1 MNRQHVLTSTTAIAL
16 AAVIAAVS
24 DVAMG
29 QESPQMTFFVT
40 SVGLGDG
47 ANLGGLEGADAHCQ
61 TLAAAAGR
69 GDATWRAYLS
79 TQGEDAV
86 NARDRIGTGPW
97 HAHAYDTRRQIA
109 ADLGSLHGD
118 TLEQARLGNAI
129 GKMIAL
135 TEQGNP
141 VNGVGDSPNQH
152 DILTGSRPDGTAFPA
167 GEDRTCRNW
176 TSNGEGSAQVGHSD
190 VQGGGNSSWNSTH
203 PSRGCSQENL
213 ASTGGPGLF
222 YCFAIDEAPPILQQ
236 IRELYAAAPP
246 GTPSQQ
252 KISSSLLRS
261 SLAATTNPLTA
272 GARPTDGP
280 DRRVEPS
287 LVPADIII
295 EDGRVTVDIRGEV
308 TPEVLERIDSLGG
321 VVLTRLP
328 DYRVIRAQMPL
339 DSLESLAELDAIETI
354 RPARRAF
361 TRSTLAPQSFNRSG
375 VTKWNTSQG
384 DAAHRADVARRRYN
398 VSGKGIGIGVI
409 SDGVDSLRVRQES
422 GDLPSSVTLLSGQA
436 RPDDGPGGSR
446 RVYDEGT
453 AMLEIV
459 HDLAPGADLYF
470 ATGFGPLELFA
481 ANIRALCAA
490 GAHVIVDD
498 VARAE
503 VGAFQDNVVA
513 TAIADVVSDGCVYV
527 SAAGNDGNK
536 SKRTSGV
543 WEGDYVPVAGDF
555 HSFGGETSR
564 TIYNRILVDDPGKS
578 ICLHW
583 SEPIDE
589 PASNYDIY
597 LVDPVRERVVFPKL
611 PYVVN
616 GGQNPERA
624 VECIGPLRWEGNSED
639 HDFSDYRLLVYKQ
652 AGGARFLRLQ
662 VLQGKLEISTAGA
675 TYGHAA
681 AKDAIGVAAVDVD
694 LTGGSATFGGAE
706 AVARISSDGPRRIFY
721 QSSGAP
727 NVAAVASAREGHLR
741 EKPDV
746 AAANRVSTA
755 TPGFDPFIG
764 TSAAA
769 AHVAAIAAL
778 VLEAAGGPGTVTPE
792 EIRRI
797 LRDTALDIEAVGAW
811 DRDSGAGIVD
821 ALAAVSTFR

>member
-29 QESPQMTFFVT
+29 QDSPQMTFFVT

-61 TLAAAAGR
+61 ALAATVGR

-79 TQGEDAV
+79 TQGENAV

-97 HAHAYDTRRQIA
+97 YTYDGYSMG
-109 ADLGSLHGD
+109 DLNRLHGE
-118 TLEQARLGNAI
+118 TLEQPGLNIVSGN
-129 GKMIAL
+129 MMMTAL
-135 TEQGNP
+135 TEQGTP
-141 VNGVGDSPNQH
+141 ISVPADDRPAIE
-152 DILTGSRPDGTAFPA
+152 ILTGSRPDGTAFTD
-167 GEDRTCRNW
+167 GEDHTCNNW
-176 TSNGEGSAQVGHSD
+176 TSNGEGVAQVGRAD
-190 VQGGGNSSWNSTH
+190 VHFGGDTSWNSSNAT
-203 PSRGCSQENL
+203 RGCSPESL
-213 ASTGGPGLF
+213 LSTGGAGLF

-246 GTPSQQ
+246 ATPGQL
-252 KISSSLLRS
+252 KISSSLLRT
-261 SLAATTNPLTA
+261 SLAATTSPLTA
-272 GARPTDGP
+272 GPAAIDGP
-280 DRRVEPS
+280 DSRVGPS
-287 LVPADIII
+287 LVPADLII

-339 DSLESLAELDAIETI
+339 DTLERLAELDAIETI

-375 VTKWNTSQG
+375 VSKWNTSQG
-384 DAAHRADVARRRYN
+384 DVAHRADEARRRYN

-409 SDGVDSLRVRQES
+409 SDGVDSLRARQES
-422 GDLPSSVTLLSGQA
+422 GDLPSSVTVLPGQA

-446 RVYDEGT
+446 HVYDEGT

-470 ATGFGPLELFA
+470 ATGVGPLELFA

-498 VARAE
+498 VARPE
-503 VGAFQDNVVA
+503 EGAFQDSVVA

-536 SKRTSGV
+536 NKRTSGV
-543 WEGDYVPVAGDF
+543 WEGDYVPVAGEF
-555 HSFGGETSR
+555 HSFSGERSR
-564 TIYNRILVDDPGKS
+564 TIFNRILIDDPEKS

-589 PASNYDIY
+589 PSSNYDLY
-597 LVDPVRERVVFPKL
+597 LVHPVLDRVVFPKP

-616 GGQNPERA
+616 GGENPERA
-624 VECIGPLRWEGNSED
+624 VECIGPLKWQGNSTND
-639 HDFSDYRLLVYKQ
+639 DFSHYRLLVHKQ

-662 VLQGKLEISTAGA
+662 VLQGELEVSTAGA

-694 LTGGSATFGGAE
+694 LTGGSAAFGGAE
-706 AVARISSDGPRRIFY
+706 AVEHFSSDGPRRIFY
-721 QSSGAP
+721 QLSGVP
-727 NVAAVASAREGHLR
+727 NVTAGASAMDGHLR

-746 AAANRVSTA
+746 AAANRVATA

-778 VLEAAGGPGTVTPE
+778 VLEAAGGPATVTPE

-821 ALAAVSTFR
+821 ALAAVSTVR